1 MPLLFLIAVLA
12 LAAFL
17 VVHRARNRSSATK
30 VRVASERCK
39 ARYFDDSILLSDTD
53 AWTYLRLATVSI
65 DFRTTAQ
72 LDRLIADCATALAGL
87 GDAEL
92 HLKCIRR
99 EEDLVPWLEEL
110 DRSTMNPAP
119 GWPDFLQAQHHHLQ
133 ERETLIKA
141 VYLGVRL
148 GHRSTAAAHGKI
160 ENFVR
165 DVFAPLTR
173 IFKDAEEIAA
183 GHEDDVVA
191 ADEIAKWHAAAGKV
205 HRLMARSRYAAV
217 PATASELEWTFRHQM
232 HPDMPLPPARVEGE
246 AWGGGEIIH
255 LVNGEIDNVT
265 HPDCLVVRQR
275 NHDFRGEMAD
285 WRRAEAAASSDEDR
299 VLNLKPQQVYETYVA
314 TLSISRVPRAYDTDE
329 HGGWIT
335 HADSPDLPGMLEFD
349 GRYTLHPHRTA
360 AKDVKKQVSRASDQK
375 RHFRE
380 AGAEPTVEISDALE
394 EAESLDVEIAR
405 NRKSIVKGAG
415 YLIVSARTHEDL
427 HERCEAAIEHYRDI
441 GIDVEWTHDDQLA
454 LFMQQFPGD
463 THRVKVKN
471 HRQIGGLEFLA
482 GGLPQA
488 TNTLGDEQGPYYGL
502 TTGQAAEVIRLDPL
516 AAPAANLPGAIALVG
531 QPGGGK
537 TFATLALAY
546 ASAQRGITTVY
557 IDPKGDAKGLAE
569 LTELGDVRLLELG
582 TGQPGLL
589 DPFTLSDNRQR
600 GMLLAMD
607 TLTMLL
613 GGQEGMDKTDKT
625 VMMRAV
631 RYVARTAEKNPS
643 LSKVMNL
650 LLDGGAP
657 KTNMPDA
664 EGHATERV
672 AAEQLG
678 ERLRTLSELDLGG
691 LCFGEATAETKVKI
705 ATNKLTIVTL
715 AGLSLPS
722 AQKKFNEYGW
732 SEILGVALMLLVT
745 NFARE
750 AMGLTDTSR
759 RDRRFL
765 IIDEAWAVTSV
776 ESGAKLV
783 EEVARMGRSRN
794 TAEALVSQNA
804 GDLLDERVKNCITTT
819 FVFHSEEDEEIEAD
833 LRLLRIK
840 DVEEN
845 RVRIANLPT
854 GSQSQFVMRDMYGR
868 VGTGRCDMSYQP
880 HVLPHFDTT
889 PDEQVAQGATRTIAV
904 DSAGQRIDA
913 DVSPDARA
921 G

>member
-1 MPLLFLIAVLA
+1 MPLLFLLAVLA
-12 LAAFL
+12 LVAVL
-17 VVHRARNRSSATK
+17 VIHRARSRASATK
-30 VRVASERCK
+30 VRVAVERCK
-39 ARYFDDSILLSDTD
+39 ARYFDDSVLLSDTD

-65 DFRTTAQ
+65 DFRTAAQ
-72 LDRLIADCATALAGL
+72 LDRLISDCATALAGL
-87 GDAEL
+87 GEAEL

-99 EEDLVPWLEEL
+99 EEDLVPWLEAL
-110 DRSTMNPAP
+110 DRSTLNPAP
-119 GWPDFLQAQHHHLQ
+119 GWPEFLQAQYQHLQ
-133 ERETLIKA
+133 DRETLVKA
-141 VYLGVRL
+141 VYLGVHL
-148 GHRSTAAAHGKI
+148 GHRSSASAHGKI
-160 ENFVR
+160 EQFVR
-165 DVFAPLTR
+165 DVFSPLTR
-173 IFKDAEEIAA
+173 IFKDAEELAV
-183 GHEDDVVA
+183 GHEDDVVSA
-191 ADEIAKWHAAAGKV
+191 EEIAKWHVSAGKV

-217 PATASELEWTFRHQM
+217 PATASELEWIFRHQM
-232 HPDMPLPPARVEGE
+232 HPDMPLPEARVDGE
-246 AWGGGEIIH
+246 SWGGGEIIH
-255 LVNGEIDNVT
+255 LVNGEIDNVS

-275 NHDFRGEMAD
+275 NHDYRGEAAD
-285 WRRAEAAASSDEDR
+285 WRQADAEAESDEDR

-314 TLSISRVPRAYDTDE
+314 TLSISRVPRSYDTEE
-329 HGGWIT
+329 HGPWIA
-335 HADSPDLPGMLEFD
+335 HSDSPELPGMLEFD
-349 GRYTLHPHRTA
+349 GRYSLHPHRTA
-360 AKDVKKQVSRASDQK
+360 AKDVKKQVSRAADQK

-415 YLIVSARTHEDL
+415 YLVVSARTHEDL

-441 GIDVEWTHDDQLA
+441 GIDVEWTTDDQLA

-471 HRQIGGLEFLA
+471 HQQIGGLEFLA

-488 TNTLGDEQGPYYGL
+488 TNTLGDESGPYYAQ
-502 TTGQAAEVIRLDPL
+502 TTGQAAETTRLDPL
-516 AAPAANLPGAIALVG
+516 AAPKANLPGGIALVG

-537 TFATLALAY
+537 TFNALALAY
-546 ASAQRGITTVY
+546 QSALRGITTLY

-569 LTELGDVRLLELG
+569 LPELGDVSLLELG
-582 TGQPGLL
+582 TGLPGLL
-589 DPFTLSDNRQR
+589 DPFTLSESRQR
-600 GMLLAMD
+600 GMLLALD

-631 RYVARTAEKNPS
+631 RYVARAEEKNPS

-650 LLDGGAP
+650 LLDGGKPAKDSVDP
-657 KTNMPDA
+657 A
-664 EGHATERV
+664 VHAAERV

-678 ERLRTLSELDLGG
+678 ERLRTLSELDLGS
-691 LCFGEATAETKVKI
+691 LCFGEATADTEVKI
-705 ATNKLTIVTL
+705 AKNRLTVITL
-715 AGLSLPS
+715 AGLNLPA

-765 IIDEAWAVTSV
+765 IIDEAWAVTTV
-776 ESGAKLV
+776 ESGAKLI
-783 EEVARMGRSRN
+783 EECARMGRSRN
-794 TAEALVSQNA
+794 TALALVSQNA

-845 RVRIANLPT
+845 RARIANLPT
-854 GSQSQFVMRDMYGR
+854 GAASQFIMRDMYGR
-868 VGTGRCDMSYQP
+868 VGTGRTDMSYLP

-889 PDEQVAQGATRTIAV
+889 PDEQRAQGAARSITV
-904 DSAGQRIDA
+904 DTTGRRVDDDT
-913 DVSPDARA
+913 DVRA
-921 G
+921 